1 MLFRSDILIP
11 LSFQKIHK
19 SRLHSVQFSI
29 PFPFYAKEL
38 SAMTEIKRLTK
49 EKKKARSPGITEGLF
64 GVFSLFCIALILKN
78 TEAAVEYVTRGL
90 RLSATTVIPSLFP
103 FMVLSEL
110 VVSSSATS
118 RIPPPLLAPF
128 RRLLGLPNVGVCA
141 VLLGLLCGFPVG
153 ARCIVAAY
161 EAGDLTKSEAERA
174 FTAASC
180 PSSAFLVGAVGGSLW
195 GNRRFGIALYATV
208 VLASLLSGVLAN
220 LLQSPKKDDAPPKV
234 AFSVTRQ
241 SKSPAALFCEAVRSS
256 LFAILTVCAYVV
268 FFSALMGTLELV
280 LGRLSV
286 SGSVGAGLSCLFELS
301 GGVAQASALGNAY
314 TGACLCAFAVG
325 WSGLSVHCQMMSVC
339 DGKGLSLRPYLLS
352 KLFQGLF
359 CALFFALLLALFP
372 EILLP
377 AEGCV
382 LWGTLESPPPP
393 QTFWVK
399 GLLGYMP

>member
-1 MLFRSDILIP
+1 
-11 LSFQKIHK
+11 
-19 SRLHSVQFSI
+19 
-29 PFPFYAKEL
+29 
-38 SAMTEIKRLTK
+38 MTEINRLTK
-49 EKKKARSPGITEGLF
+49 EKRKAHSVGITDGLF

-90 RLSATTVIPSLFP
+90 RLSASTVIPSLFP

-110 VVSSSATS
+110 VVSSSAVEH
-118 RIPPPLLAPF
+118 IPRPLLAPF
-128 RRLLGLPNVGVCA
+128 RRLLRLPDMGVCA

-153 ARCIVAAY
+153 ARCVVSAYAAG
-161 EAGDLTKSEAERA
+161 ELTKSEAERA
-174 FTAASC
+174 LTSASC

-220 LLQSPKKDDAPPKV
+220 VLQAKKANEVPSRT

-314 TGACLCAFAVG
+314 TGACLCAFEVG

-377 AEGCV
+377 AEVCGGTGDAV
-382 LWGTLESPPPP
+382 LWGNL
-393 QTFWVK
+393 
-399 GLLGYMP
+399 